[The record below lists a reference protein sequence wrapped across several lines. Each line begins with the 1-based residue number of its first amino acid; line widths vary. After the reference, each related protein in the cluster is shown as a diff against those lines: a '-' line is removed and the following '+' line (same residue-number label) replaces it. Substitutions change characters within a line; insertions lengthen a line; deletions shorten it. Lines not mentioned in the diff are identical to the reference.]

1 MRSTVAKPSNGQS
14 KSKSKG
20 QSSGLNLRRLTKR
33 QKEKIYRIFT
43 IIFLLVFAISI
54 VGTLVAVS
62 VVKTPTQGGTPIPVA
77 TAR

>member
-1 MRSTVAKPSNGQS
+1 MRSTTVKPTNGQA
-14 KSKSKG
+14 KNKSKG

-62 VVKTPTQGGTPIPVA
+62 VVRAPTQSGTPIPVA